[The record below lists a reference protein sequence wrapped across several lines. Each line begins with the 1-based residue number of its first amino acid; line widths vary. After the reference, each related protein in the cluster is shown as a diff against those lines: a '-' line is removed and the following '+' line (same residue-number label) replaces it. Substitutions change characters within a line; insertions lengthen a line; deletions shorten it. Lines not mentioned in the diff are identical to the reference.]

1 VYIDKITLTNIRG
14 FKHLDF
20 SLARPDGSYAGWTVF
35 TGDNGGGKS
44 TLLKA
49 TTLAFK
55 FPRSTHMSLLSEN
68 PNHYL
73 RYGETNGAIHL
84 DLINTTDTVINQVEI
99 QKRGFLVTES
109 AHSICNVFDKIGRE
123 IVHNT
128 ASYSAWLPYANPF
141 LAAYGSFRR
150 LSGSS
155 IEALKDMSNPS
166 TASVVTL
173 FQESSSLAEVDQWM
187 RQLKYKE
194 LEGKE
199 SETEQLKILL
209 TIFQNDFLP
218 KGGITIDRVDSDGLW
233 LKDKNGLQLS
243 WGDMSDGYRSAL
255 ALLADILRH
264 MIEAYGVEDLTG
276 MDADGKLFI
285 KRSGVV
291 LIDEIDAH
299 LHPSWQRD
307 IGFWLKKHFPA
318 IQFLVTTHS
327 PIICQAA
334 DPNGIFV
341 LPSPAS
347 DDEPRAMTE
356 AEYNEIVASKSDA
369 ILLTPAF
376 GLANTRSDLAVA
388 NRSEWSR
395 LRIKERAG
403 AVLTEAEKARF
414 EALTN
419 FVNADAAS

>member
-1 VYIDKITLTNIRG
+1 MYIDKITLTNIRG

-49 TTLAFK
+49 SVMALVGLGVAGQLSSSLFK
-55 FPRSTHMSLLSEN
+55 SWMRH
-68 PNHYL
+68 
-73 RYGETNGAIHL
+73 ETKHGDIS
-84 DLINTTDTVINQVEI
+84 
-99 QKRGFLVTES
+99 LVTVKAEEDIPS
-109 AHSICNVFDKIGRE
+109 RENIAFDPDLKNCFLGFTPLGVFGNQAIPEKKLLGYF
-123 IVHNT
+123 VC
-128 ASYSAWLPYANPF
+128 
-141 LAAYGSFRR
+141 AYGPYRR
-150 LSGSS
+150 VFGSS
-155 IEALKDMSNPS
+155 AEMSRLMADKT
-166 TASVVTL
+166 TAPFVTL
-173 FQESSSLAEVDQWM
+173 FQESASLAEVDQWM
-187 RQLKYKE
+187 RLLSHKK
-194 LEGKE
+194 LEGKKAE
-199 SETEQLKILL
+199 EKQLDILL
-209 TIFQNDFLP
+209 GILGDDLLP
-218 KGGITIDRVDSDGLW
+218 NGITIDRVDSDGLW

-276 MDADGKLFI
+276 VDADGKLFI

-376 GLANTRSDLAVA
+376 GLVNTRSNLAVT

-403 AVLTEAEKARF
+403 AALTEAEKARF